1 MFVVFHWLS
10 RGFALREWINQTAV
24 CLLNRALEALFLSK
38 YSLAHCEPP
47 PLRCAVQLLT
57 TQFVSRL
64 LSWEVR
70 MSHAERR
77 QHLKEILTRSSVRS
91 SLPLNSCCLPANV
104 LKQTRDPAALVRAA
118 VSVMKLFE
126 CHCSHSKVL
135 LSLTWGKGTSF
146 TRLAWL
152 LFVTWS
158 HSGCLFRRSL
168 PCAVSA
174 VTHKMN

>member
-1 MFVVFHWLS
+1 
-10 RGFALREWINQTAV
+10 
-24 CLLNRALEALFLSK
+24 
-38 YSLAHCEPP
+38 
-47 PLRCAVQLLT
+47 
-57 TQFVSRL
+57 
-64 LSWEVR
+64 

-77 QHLKEILTRSSVRS
+77 HHLKEILTRSSVRS
-91 SLPLNSCCLPANV
+91 SLPLNSRCLPANV

-135 LSLTWGKGTSF
+135 LSF

-174 VTHKMN
+174 VTHKRN